1 MKSTRKVIIAIL
13 ILVFAC
19 MFFVA
24 CNDKGNPNGND
35 SSQQV
40 LRKPWAQPDP
50 NNEWDLPEKVDYSN
64 TEFEGKKIYLTLT
77 NSESLNNLFYDY
89 TPEDFGSDRFCSVVD
104 KFPKWLDKLRNQTKA
119 GKRYDIDDVTTANP
133 KTYARTLELGLV
145 NQGRQSAFDCIEYLY
160 TKEYVLIA
168 EPDAKSKLTWFS
180 TTSNDPYTSKQ
191 WGLEKIK
198 AYDAW
203 DIEKGNSTLTVGN
216 IDSGINQIHEDLM
229 GNMSNL
235 SCGTDPYTDSVNHGT
250 RTAGIIG
257 AVGNNGKGISG
268 VCWNLKI
275 ASLKACIGAS
285 DEVPQLVIAAIE
297 YAKAN
302 NIKLLNFSGG
312 FYQDEI
318 AGYSKGLKDAI
329 SSYNGLIVV
338 AAGNQNF
345 EIVDEGNS
353 NGIKLYPQSFN
364 LDNIIVVGASNRND
378 ERWVSSQLE
387 ASNYSST
394 IVDLFAPGVNIY
406 SLSADLEQA
415 YEYKTGTSMSA
426 PFVTGV
432 AALIWSV
439 EPNLTA
445 TQVKSRIMQNVDPIP
460 ALSNMCVS
468 GGRLNAQKA
477 LEAHAHNITTCNYT
491 NLSTSKHRAIC
502 RFCEYSQEEAHDWQP
517 IYVGADISR
526 YMCSKCGAYS
536 KRVPIIISSVSQ
548 NVLALMNEKESS
560 TSGDYEFEITQ
571 DIVFVKKNGKYY
583 LMVACDENGNIIA
596 DLSKVLKKEEVI

>member
-1 MKSTRKVIIAIL
+1 MKSTRKVIITIL

-19 MFFVA
+19 MVFVA
-24 CNDKGNPNGND
+24 CNE
-35 SSQQV
+35 
-40 LRKPWAQPDP
+40 QPDP
-50 NNEWDLPEKVDYSN
+50 NNCYDVSQNYDYSQA
-64 TEFEGKKIYLTLT
+64 EFEGKFEGEYIMVELT
-77 NSESLNNLFYDY
+77 NSESMNNLFYDY
-89 TPEDFGSDRFCSVVD
+89 KLEDFGTNEDFCKIEEADPDRLMCIRKQIEDSIQYTPGV
-104 KFPKWLDKLRNQTKA
+104 LGT
-119 GKRYDIDDVTTANP
+119 INP
-133 KTYARTLELGLV
+133 KTYVRSVRLYLTNPGKDNALKFIDEL
-145 NQGRQSAFDCIEYLY
+145 
-160 TKEYVLIA
+160 TKKYYICQVK
-168 EPDAKSKLTWFS
+168 PDFPGGGIGEWFA
-180 TTSNDPYTSKQ
+180 TTSNDPYTSNQ

-203 DIEKGNSTLTVGN
+203 DIEKGNSTITVGN
-216 IDSGINQIHEDLM
+216 IDSGIKQTHEDLM
-229 GNMSNL
+229 GNMSSL
-235 SCGTDPYTDSVNHGT
+235 SCGTDPYTDSINHGT
-250 RTAGIIG
+250 ETAGIIG

-268 VCWNLKI
+268 VCWNIKI

-312 FYQDEI
+312 FYDDKI
-318 AGYSKGLKDAI
+318 NDMDRSKLRACI
-329 SSYNGLIVV
+329 ESYNGLIVV
-338 AAGNQNF
+338 AAGNENL

-364 LDNIIVVGASNRND
+364 LDNIIVVGASNIND
-378 ERWVSSQLE
+378 ERWISNQIK

-394 IVDLFAPGVNIY
+394 IVDLFAPGENIY
-406 SLSADLEQA
+406 TTSKNSTQA
-415 YEYKTGTSMSA
+415 YKYDTGTSMSA

-445 TQVKSRIMQNVDPIP
+445 TQVKNRIMQNVDPIP

-477 LEAHAHNITTCNYT
+477 LEAHAHNSTTCNYT

>member
-1 MKSTRKVIIAIL
+1 MKSTRKVIIMIL

-24 CNDKGNPNGND
+24 CNDND

-50 NNEWDLPEKVDYSN
+50 NNCRDISEDYDYSQID
-64 TEFEGKKIYLTLT
+64 FEGKHITVELT
-77 NSESLNNLFYDY
+77 NSESMNNLFYDY
-89 TPEDFGSDRFCSVVD
+89 KIEDFGTSEDFCKIEQRGIDRLMRIRKQIEDSIQYYPED
-104 KFPKWLDKLRNQTKA
+104 LKS
-119 GKRYDIDDVTTANP
+119 INP
-133 KTYARTLELGLV
+133 KTYVRSVRLYLTNPGKDNALKFIDEL
-145 NQGRQSAFDCIEYLY
+145 
-160 TKEYVLIA
+160 TKKYYICQVK
-168 EPDAKSKLTWFS
+168 PDFPGGGIGEWFA
-180 TTSNDPYTSKQ
+180 TTSNDPYTSNQ

-216 IDSGINQIHEDLM
+216 IDSGIKQTHEDLI
-229 GNMSNL
+229 GNMSSL
-235 SCGTDPYTDSVNHGT
+235 SCGTDPYTDSIDHGT
-250 RTAGIIG
+250 ETAGIIG

-268 VCWNLKI
+268 VCWNIKI

-312 FYQDEI
+312 FYSNQIYDDDISALRNVI
-318 AGYSKGLKDAI
+318 AT
-329 SSYNGLIVV
+329 YNGLIVV
-338 AAGNQNF
+338 AAGNHNF
-345 EIVDEGNS
+345 EIVDENS
-353 NGIKLYPQSFN
+353 NGVKVYPQSFN

-378 ERWVSSQLE
+378 ERWISDQLE

-406 SLSADLEQA
+406 TTSKNSTQA
-415 YEYKTGTSMSA
+415 YKYDTGTSMSA

-445 TQVKSRIMQNVDPIP
+445 TQVKNRIMQNVDPIP

-477 LEAHAHNITTCNYT
+477 LEAHAHNYITCNYT
-491 NLSTSKHRAIC
+491 NLSTSKHQAIC

-517 IYVGADISR
+517 IYVGVDISK

-536 KRVPIIISSVSQ
+536 KRIPIIISSVSQ

>member
-1 MKSTRKVIIAIL
+1 MKSTRKVIITIL
-13 ILVFAC
+13 ILVFVC

-24 CNDKGNPNGND
+24 CNEKEENVGD
-35 SSQQV
+35 
-40 LRKPWAQPDP
+40 RKPWSQPDP
-50 NNEWDLPEKVDYSN
+50 NNYYDVSQNYDYSKN
-64 TEFEGKKIYLTLT
+64 DFPGEYVSVVLT
-77 NSESLNNLFYDY
+77 NSESMNNLFYDY
-89 TPEDFGSDRFCSVVD
+89 KIEDFGTNEDFCKIEEPDPFGWLVRIRKQIENSIPFSIDNIETVD
-104 KFPKWLDKLRNQTKA
+104 PKGYTRMLKLYLTNPGKDNALRYINELNQK
-119 GKRYDIDDVTTANP
+119 Y
-133 KTYARTLELGLV
+133 
-145 NQGRQSAFDCIEYLY
+145 
-160 TKEYVLIA
+160 YVLVA
-168 EPDAKSKLTWFS
+168 APDGKGGGKWFA
-180 TTSNDPYTSKQ
+180 TTSNDPYTSNQ

-198 AYDAW
+198 AYGAW
-203 DIEKGNSTLTVGN
+203 DIEKGNSTFTVGN
-216 IDSGINQIHEDLM
+216 IDSGINQTHEDLM
-229 GNMSNL
+229 GNMSSL
-235 SCGTDPYTDSVNHGT
+235 SCGTDPHTDSIDHGT
-250 RTAGIIG
+250 ETAGIIG

-268 VCWNLKI
+268 VCWNIKI

-285 DEVPQLVIAAIE
+285 DEDPQLVIAAIE

-312 FYQDEI
+312 FYSGNNDDSFVSALRNAI
-318 AGYSKGLKDAI
+318 AT
-329 SSYNGLIVV
+329 YNGLIVV
-338 AAGNQNF
+338 ASGNQNF

-364 LDNIIVVGASNRND
+364 LDNIIVVGASNIND
-378 ERWVSSQLE
+378 ERWISDQLE

-406 SLSADLEQA
+406 TTSKNSTQA
-415 YEYKTGTSMSA
+415 YKYDTGTSMSA

-439 EPNLTA
+439 EPFLSPS
-445 TQVKSRIMQNVDPIP
+445 QVKSRIMQNVDPIP

-477 LEAHAHNITTCNYT
+477 LEAHAHNSSTCNYT
-491 NLSTSKHRAIC
+491 NLSTSKHQAIC